1 MSLVF
6 SRRSYHSLPDS
17 LAGGYARLIL
27 LFASLANNKTTR
39 DLDGDKYFV
48 SWDQTLIPKKVEEMQ
63 TRVPPPKLETADT
76 LPRDISILK
85 NSLISTFL
93 KMRHLTV
100 IGTIGNEWIK
110 AIEQS
115 EELAYA
121 AYPQLLAKEMEIA
134 LVCLTALSL

>member
-1 MSLVF
+1 M
-6 SRRSYHSLPDS
+6 
-17 LAGGYARLIL
+17 
-27 LFASLANNKTTR
+27 
-39 DLDGDKYFV
+39 YFV

-63 TRVPPPKLETADT
+63 TRVPPPKLEAADT
-76 LPRDISILK
+76 LPRDISLLR

-100 IGTIGNEWIK
+100 IGTIANEWIK

-121 AYPQLLAKEMEIA
+121 AYPQLLAKEIEIA